1 VVSLA
6 LQVLSRLTVV
16 SLALQALSKED
27 LFVAMRGRFAS
38 LGQLV
43 VSFPARMVSERDLP
57 SLRLYLSEEDP
68 IAFFHE

>member
-1 VVSLA
+1 V
-6 LQVLSRLTVV
+6 RG
-16 SLALQALSKED
+16 LALQALSKKD
-27 LFVAMRGRFAS
+27 LFVAMRRRFAS

-57 SLRLYLSEEDP
+57 GLRPYLSEEDP